1 MRTKIIIILS
11 LIYITCLQIDAQDCI
26 SNFIQKLQI
35 QNLVLNR
42 NEKKAV
48 NKFMKVGYK
57 VYPDYKLQESNVI
70 AKPIYC
76 IFLQKHYPEK
86 MNNIKDILCYLD
98 TKRLLIDEVYFYK
111 DSVFYGSADGAYSN
125 YPDQVI
131 GKSDFGV
138 KLASII
144 LKENPDLIFTIG
156 QTNGYYLFFK
166 NNQLNVYSMFYNK
179 EKKFIKYEI
188 DDFINNYM
196 DEFDLII
203 GTDYSPP
210 IYCR

>member
-1 MRTKIIIILS
+1 MNDI
-11 LIYITCLQIDAQDCI
+11 
-26 SNFIQKLQI
+26 
-35 QNLVLNR
+35 R
-42 NEKKAV
+42 N
-48 NKFMKVGYK
+48 
-57 VYPDYKLQESNVI
+57 
-70 AKPIYC
+70 
-76 IFLQKHYPEK
+76 
-86 MNNIKDILCYLD
+86 ILCYLD
-98 TKRLLIDEVYFYK
+98 TKRLYIDEIYFYK

-188 DDFINNYM
+188 DDFINKYM